1 MSFTTDIKRELCRA
15 PFASHCCVRAECYGL
30 LLFAAGFSQSRIRL
44 QSDSAAVRRRA
55 RQLLGK
61 CAGVSFAAAG
71 EKGHTL
77 LLEEPEQV
85 ARVFQAFGYEYS
97 SAALHLNRAMVEED
111 CCRIAFLRG
120 AFLTGGSCLEPGKG
134 YHLELATSHYNVARE
149 TALLLE
155 EMGLPCGFVSRRGNY
170 VLYYKDSSVI
180 EDLIGQMGAGNAAM
194 HFRLQK
200 VEKDFRNNINRKVNC
215 ETANLGKTVEAAA
228 RQCQAIRILEQA
240 GQLEALPEPL
250 RHTAQ
255 VRMEHPEES
264 LSELLRY
271 FDPPLSKP
279 GLNNRLRKLEQLAGQ
294 WQQAQ
299 GPSAL

>member
-1 MSFTTDIKRELCRA
+1 M
-15 PFASHCCVRAECYGL
+15 
-30 LLFAAGFSQSRIRL
+30 
-44 QSDSAAVRRRA
+44 
-55 RQLLGK
+55 
-61 CAGVSFAAAG
+61 
-71 EKGHTL
+71 
-77 LLEEPEQV
+77 
-85 ARVFQAFGYEYS
+85 
-97 SAALHLNRAMVEED
+97 
-111 CCRIAFLRG
+111 
-120 AFLTGGSCLEPGKG
+120 
-134 YHLELATSHYNVARE
+134 
-149 TALLLE
+149 
-155 EMGLPCGFVSRRGNY
+155 
-170 VLYYKDSSVI
+170 LYYKDSSVI

-228 RQCQAIRILEQA
+228 RQCQAIRVLEQA

-250 RHTAQ
+250 RRTAQ

>member
-1 MSFTTDIKRELCRA
+1 MSFTTGYQAGALQGSLCQPLLRA
-15 PFASHCCVRAECYGL
+15 GRMLRPARS
-30 LLFAAGFSQSRIRL
+30 FAAGFSQSRIRL
-44 QSDSAAVRRRA
+44 QSDLAAVRRRA

-240 GQLEALPEPL
+240 GQLEALPE
-250 RHTAQ
+250 TAAPH
-255 VRMEHPEES
+255 R
-264 LSELLRY
+264 
-271 FDPPLSKP
+271 
-279 GLNNRLRKLEQLAGQ
+279 
-294 WQQAQ
+294 
-299 GPSAL
+299 PSAHGAPGRIPFGTAALF